1 MSEVIMVPD
10 CNQRNGSNFDPNLL
24 LATMMNGGNG
34 FGGNGNW
41 MWVIFLF
48 FLFPLMRNGGL
59 FGNGLFGNG
68 DGRYMARGREYDDYD
83 DDDRDMA
90 RGRAR
95 GGRGRG
101 RY

>member
-10 CNQRNGSNFDPNLL
+10 CNQRNGSNFD
-24 LATMMNGGNG
+24 
-34 FGGNGNW
+34 
-41 MWVIFLF
+41 
-48 FLFPLMRNGGL
+48 
-59 FGNGLFGNG
+59 
-68 DGRYMARGREYDDYD
+68 REYDDYD